1 MSEIVVIGSL
11 NMDLSIRVPRIP
23 LPGETISGENL
34 VTSAGGK
41 GANQAAACA
50 NLGSQVTMIGAV
62 GQDDFGR
69 RMKEGLRKVGIN
81 VSFIQENPGVPS
93 GTAMIMVDAAGENV
107 IVLSAGANSYVVIDR
122 NAEELIRNA
131 KILLLQLEIPT
142 GIVFRSIEIANDA
155 GVPVLLNPAPAI
167 ALPNEIYSRVDYLIP
182 NEIEASILSGVEVK
196 DIASA
201 EKAAGILL
209 DRGVKTVIITLGAN
223 GAFLAS
229 GNNRH
234 AIPAMKINPVDTTGA
249 GDAFIGGFATA
260 IVEGKPLEEALHY
273 ATAAGALAATKAGAQ
288 SSLPSRQEL
297 EQFVKLRV

>member
-69 RMKEGLRKVGIN
+69 RMKEGLRKVGIS

-142 GIVFRSIEIANDA
+142 DIVFRSIKIANDA

-167 ALPNEIYSRVDYLIP
+167 ALPNEIYSRIDYLIP

-249 GDAFIGGFATA
+249 GDAFIGGFAAA

>member
-1 MSEIVVIGSL
+1 MSDIVVIGSL

-23 LPGETISGENL
+23 LPGETISGENFI
-34 VTSAGGK
+34 TSAGGK

-69 RMKEGLRKVGIN
+69 RMKEGLRKTGVN

-93 GTAMIMVDAAGENV
+93 GTAMIMVDSAGENV

-122 NAEELIRNA
+122 NTEELIRNA
-131 KILLLQLEIPT
+131 KILLLQLEIP
-142 GIVFRSIEIANDA
+142 VDVVYQAIEIANDA

-167 ALPNEIYSRVDYLIP
+167 ALPQGIYSKIDYLIP
-182 NEIEASILSGVEVK
+182 NEIEASILSGIEVV

-201 EKAAGILL
+201 EKAASVLL

-229 GNNRH
+229 GNDRH

-260 IVEGKPLEEALHY
+260 IVEEKPIERALQY
-273 ATAAGALAATKAGAQ
+273 ATAAGALAATKTGAQ

-297 EQFVKLRV
+297 EQFIKLRV

>member
-1 MSEIVVIGSL
+1 MSDIVVIGSL

-93 GTAMIMVDAAGENV
+93 GTAMIIVDAAGENV

-131 KILLLQLEIPT
+131 KILLIQLEIPT
-142 GIVFRSIEIANDA
+142 DIVFRSIEIANDA

-167 ALPNEIYSRVDYLIP
+167 ALPNEIYSRIDYLIP

-249 GDAFIGGFATA
+249 GDAFIGGFTAA

>member
-1 MSEIVVIGSL
+1 MSDIVVIGSL

-122 NAEELIRNA
+122 NTEELIRNA

-142 GIVFRSIEIANDA
+142 DVVFQAIEIANDA

-167 ALPNEIYSRVDYLIP
+167 ALPNEIYSRIDYLIP

-249 GDAFIGGFATA
+249 GDAFIGGFAAA

-297 EQFVKLRV
+297 EQFINLRV

>member
-167 ALPNEIYSRVDYLIP
+167 ALPNEIYSRIDYLIP

-249 GDAFIGGFATA
+249 GDAFIGGFAAA